1 MLEKLTKDLKKVPA
15 PDRGEMMSLLV
26 ESEKAVELDANT
38 AFKSV
43 WVTNC
48 LDGSEDYL
56 VNGKIFAFV
65 GDSMRQFRNKMTAK
79 PPPKT
84 IKEVIGSLIP
94 PKGIK
99 RRKNTE
105 GSELLDGDKI
115 AEEEEEKVEEEEV
128 IDAKQLL
135 QALTGDISIEVVI
148 EKETQECNAVTGN
161 SVSLVGISESDQI
174 NKDGKFLDAI
184 KKVFDEHETPVQFT
198 ASRNQ
203 LENAY
208 KSARTSLKKRIRN
221 EKN

>member
-1 MLEKLTKDLKKVPA
+1 
-15 PDRGEMMSLLV
+15 MSLLV

-56 VNGKIFAFV
+56 VNDKIFALV
-65 GDSMRQFRNKMTAK
+65 GDSMRQFRNEMTAK

-84 IKEVIGSLIP
+84 IKEVIRSLIP

-99 RRKNTE
+99 RGKNTE
-105 GSELLDGDKI
+105 GSELLDGDEI
-115 AEEEEEKVEEEEV
+115 TEEEEEEVEEEEE

-135 QALTGDISIEVVI
+135 QALTGDISIEVVT

-184 KKVFDEHETPVQFT
+184 KKVFDEHETSVQFT
-198 ASRNQ
+198 AARNQ